1 FLQRSVPRF
10 IDIASFAR
18 RVVQTD
24 CCFFRDESRS
34 AQQRPK
40 RPMRSVKTEEQ
51 QITKERS
58 GFFGSANGGAVGLV
72 NECKVAVARLFLKT
86 SSDFAQRWRI
96 DFLERPAGCAEL
108 VERAEK
114 MIGITRD
121 RFCNERR
128 LFVVDLFSGEFFGSD
143 GEEQPEVFAQRK
155 FQPDFAE

>member
-1 FLQRSVPRF
+1 MGS
-10 IDIASFAR
+10 I
-18 RVVQTD
+18 
-24 CCFFRDESRS
+24 
-34 AQQRPK
+34 
-40 RPMRSVKTEEQ
+40 KTEEK
-51 QITKERS
+51 QITKQRS
-58 GFFGSANGGAVGLV
+58 GFFGTADGGGAVGLV

-128 LFVVDLFSGEFFGSD
+128 LFVVDLFSGELLGRD
-143 GEEQPEVFAQRK
+143 GQEQS
-155 FQPDFAE
+155 